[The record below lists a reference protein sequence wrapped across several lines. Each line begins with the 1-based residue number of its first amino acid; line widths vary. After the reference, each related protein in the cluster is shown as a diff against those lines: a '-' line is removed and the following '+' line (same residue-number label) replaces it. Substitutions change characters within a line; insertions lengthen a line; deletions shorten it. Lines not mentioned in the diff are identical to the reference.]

1 MVRKRT
7 TNILILSV
15 FFLVSYF
22 SSNKVFSDT
31 PKLLLFIEKNNYIL
45 GRPIRAELYAI
56 ALKSKIT
63 DIDLSNLDNNFG
75 VLTDYSVIDTR
86 DNRWPNQSIQIL
98 KLKLYPRY
106 TGKIIIPQL
115 STNGI
120 KTKEKEINVDAG
132 EIGAPKISLSVSSPY
147 ERQQFILNYSIRS
160 NNSTSRLSI
169 RNDYKVN
176 GFETTSLPFSRI
188 KENDGTYTNKIG
200 WVLTA
205 LQSGEQKLVL
215 PPIDYSISGVLRKQF
230 YLPHNI
236 INIKPLPSYIPPTLP
251 VGKISLHSQPP
262 YTWLIQTDTLA
273 YWNINIKGNVIN
285 AYRLPAILRQIKSNS
300 QFQFLP
306 VDSKHSSKISNNNHL
321 SSTNHTI
328 PFKALSSGF
337 LKLPDITIQ
346 YFDPVNGEIKNL
358 KMESKRIFVLGLFW
372 QIILGSIIIYIIYIL
387 LKTSLIK
394 VKTLKTS
401 AENRAKALNYLQ
413 NVKNSSDIKE
423 SIQLIAEAE
432 SWPKNMTLSQW
443 GLNWKEKYT
452 VNNGFDDLIQ
462 KTSSLFYSLENNNDL
477 DELSLQLYNLI
488 KNRKHR

>member
-22 SSNKVFSDT
+22 NSNKVFSDT

-56 ALKSKIT
+56 ALQSKIT

-106 TGKIIIPQL
+106 TGKIIIPHL

-132 EIGAPKISLSVSSPY
+132 EIGTPNISFSVSSPN

-160 NNSTSRLSI
+160 NNATSRLSI

-200 WVLTA
+200 WALTA

-251 VGKISLHSQPP
+251 VGKISLQSQPP
-262 YTWLIQTDTLA
+262 YTWLIQADTLA

-306 VDSKHSSKISNNNHL
+306 VDSKHSRKISNDSHL

-358 KMESKRIFVLGLFW
+358 KIESKRIFVLGLFW

-387 LKTSLIK
+387 VKISLMK

-401 AENRAKALNYLQ
+401 AENRAKALYYLQ

-423 SIQLIAEAE
+423 SIHLIAEAE

-462 KTSSLFYSLENNNDL
+462 KTYFNSTYHIIF
-477 DELSLQLYNLI
+477 
-488 KNRKHR
+488 